1 MAEFDDDRPDFDAA
15 FGDEPE
21 EPRLRR
27 FPRPRRRRDPEEPD
41 SAGTGEVPRP
51 RGRGGALPPEEDE
64 LDFGMGDEPA
74 APRRRASSRGSRGA
88 RPRGGRPPR
97 RGGGGGGG
105 GAVALQGPRGRLL
118 LGIAFA
124 IVLIVVIAFVVK
136 DCQKSQLKDS
146 YTGYLNDVAGI
157 VTESA
162 EQGTRLRQVI
172 ANQRGDR
179 PPELRRKI
187 QALAGEARAL
197 VNRAEELDPP
207 GALSGA
213 QRSFVTVLEYRVTG
227 LSSLAANLT
236 ALLQSN
242 DQEFKALGLAERM
255 QRFLASDVIYAD
267 SFEGPAKVAL
277 EKDDISGIQVPK
289 GQPFLPNP
297 ALASPDGAKT
307 LIPGLQRR
315 GGQQGGSDGSGNL
328 KGTSLV
334 STEAL
339 PSEQRLAPGSL
350 TTVQASDQLK
360 WRITIENGGDFTEAG
375 VVITATF
382 SYPDTPNEADT
393 KETSVATIDPGDTTS
408 VEIPGPTNPV
418 FGEQG
423 TLKIEIE
430 PVSGETNTDN
440 NAAEYP
446 VKITI

>member
-15 FGDEPE
+15 FGDEPD

-27 FPRPRRRRDPEEPD
+27 FPRPRRRREPEEPD
-41 SAGTGEVPRP
+41 SASTGEVPRSQM
-51 RGRGGALPPEEDE
+51 RGGVPPDEDE
-64 LDFGMGDEPA
+64 LDFGLGDEPPSDR
-74 APRRRASSRGSRGA
+74 PRRPSSRGA
-88 RPRGGRPPR
+88 RGGRRPPRRRGRPPR
-97 RGGGGGGG
+97 RGGGG

-118 LGIAFA
+118 LGVVFA
-124 IVLIVVIAFVVK
+124 IILVVVIAFVVR
-136 DCQKSQLKDS
+136 DCQQSQLKDS

-157 VTESA
+157 VTDSA
-162 EQGTRLRQVI
+162 EQGTRLRQVM

-179 PPELRRKI
+179 PPELKRKI
-187 QALAGEARAL
+187 QTLAGEARAL
-197 VNRAEELDPP
+197 VNRAEDLDPP

-213 QRSFVTVLEYRVTG
+213 QRSLVTVLEYRVTG
-227 LSSLAANLT
+227 LSFLAQNLT
-236 ALLQSN
+236 AWLQSN
-242 DQEFKALGLAERM
+242 DQDFRALGLADGM
-255 QRFLASDVIYAD
+255 QRFLASDVIYED

-277 EKDDISGIQVPK
+277 EKDDIGGIQVPK
-289 GQPFLPNP
+289 GQSFLPNP

-307 LIPGLQRR
+307 LVPGLQRR
-315 GGQQGGSDGSGNL
+315 GGQQASGDGSGNL

-339 PSEQRLAPGSL
+339 PSEQRLAPASL

-360 WRITIENGGDFTEAG
+360 WRITIENGGDFTETG

-382 SYPDTPNEADT
+382 SYPGTPNEADT

-408 VEIPGPTNPV
+408 VEVPGPTNPV

-423 TLKIEIE
+423 TLRIDIE

-440 NAAEYP
+440 NRAEYP